1 MHLTGIVMLNAV
13 AEFLKQYLEIQN
25 DALYRGYGNRMA
37 LPGRQ
42 CYVVLAMLDTL
53 RIGTNIQLHTKSEQ
67 SLRTPSVLI
76 EYIISVDF
84 CSIDNEAALQK
95 ATTLE
100 ILSNDLETVRFFNEQ
115 DMGFHYAENI
125 DYLPFVAEQ
134 DEYIHRYRV
143 NLHIGSWR
151 STDLKQEYA
160 EDVRFGVIKPAKPAS
175 PNEPSRPTRINRI
188 ENVDVHHKP

>member
-1 MHLTGIVMLNAV
+1 MLNVV
-13 AEFLKQYLEIQN
+13 AEFLKQYIGVQN
-25 DALYRGYGNRMA
+25 DALYRGYSNRMA
-37 LPGRQ
+37 LPGKQ

-53 RIGTNIQLHTKSEQ
+53 RIGTNIQDYTRSEQ
-67 SLRTPSVLI
+67 SIRTPSALI

-100 ILSNDLETVRFFNEQ
+100 ILSYDLGTVQFFNEY
-115 DMGFHYAENI
+115 DMGFHYAENM

-134 DEYIHRYRV
+134 DEYVHRYRV

-160 EDVRFGVIKPAKPAS
+160 EDVRFGVVKPTKPGD
-175 PNEPSRPTRINRI
+175 PTRINRI